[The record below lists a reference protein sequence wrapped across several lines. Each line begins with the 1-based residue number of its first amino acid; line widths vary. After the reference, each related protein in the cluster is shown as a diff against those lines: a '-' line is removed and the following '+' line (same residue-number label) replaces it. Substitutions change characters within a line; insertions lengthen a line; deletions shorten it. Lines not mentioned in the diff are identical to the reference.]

1 MAIDNLGFGASKYGG
16 NPYLDDTI
24 NSTLGDMQR
33 VYQNTTAPQMAS
45 AQAASGSFGNSG
57 LQAQQDYTNRN
68 FANALGQTAGNMRSN
83 DYWTAQNF
91 NRANYNDTFN
101 QNQTQLQNMNALI
114 GNAGTMNAQD
124 QTNATNIQNTPMN
137 YWQQFAQG
145 ANAIAGQ
152 GGSTTQNQQATGS
165 PLMGALGG
173 WQLGSQ
179 MNRNLGFGGGVQ
191 DNGYSSG
198 TGSAYGGYVNNG
210 QFTPYRAG
218 M

>member
-24 NSTLGDMQR
+24 NNTLGDMQR

-57 LQAQQDYTNRN
+57 LQAQQDFTNRN
-68 FANALGQTAGNMRSN
+68 FANALGQTAGNMRAN

-91 NRANYNDTFN
+91 NRGVYNDTFN
-101 QNQTQLQNMNALI
+101 QNQTNLQNMNALI
-114 GNAGTMNAQD
+114 GNAGTMNTQD
-124 QTNATNIQNTPMN
+124 QQNATQIQNTPMN
-137 YWQQFAQG
+137 YWNQFSQG
-145 ANAIAGQ
+145 ANSIGQ
-152 GGSTTQNQQATGS
+152 GYGTQTSTQNATGS

-173 WQLGSQ
+173 WQLGGQFQKAFNQPQSWNDQ
-179 MNRNLGFGGGVQ
+179 PNLGFG
-191 DNGYSSG
+191 NYP
-198 TGSAYGGYVNNG
+198 N
-210 QFTPYRAG
+210 R